1 MGVNGHSPIDSS
13 DIEGLL
19 RTGDKHLISIIGQR
33 CGVYRG
39 ITLLAILTFFQLI
52 PYPLLSGTQHSV
64 QSQLLPVTRTRVMM
78 SSMAATFTEASPCAK
93 RGFKPFPPIN
103 SFNSPTNLMIFIKKL
118 KP

>member
-13 DIEGLL
+13 AIEVLL

-39 ITLLAILTFFQLI
+39 IPLLAILTFFLLI
-52 PYPLLSGTQHSV
+52 PYPPLSGTQYSG
-64 QSQLLPVTRTRVMM
+64 QSQLLPVTRTRAMM
-78 SSMAATFTEASPCAK
+78 LSMAATLTEASPCAK
-93 RGFKPFPPIN
+93 CGFKPFPHIN